1 MIHVSNKKSLWFTY
15 IQSYEIKRIQ
25 GELNRLYSL
34 KTIPVPLQFY
44 RSDLNYSR
52 WQFGTVVTNMDY
64 AYKNVIMCSLRCFL
78 ITNMDYA
85 YKNTIM
91 CFLRYFLLQ
100 DSQVPCLTEVEN
112 ANQNNLKSP
121 FQKYM

>member
-1 MIHVSNKKSLWFTY
+1 MIHASNKKFLWFTY
-15 IQSYEIKRIQ
+15 IQSYEIKMIQ

-44 RSDLNYSR
+44 RSDLNYFR
-52 WQFGTVVTNMDY
+52 WQFGTVVTNMNY
-64 AYKNVIMCSLRCFL
+64 VYKNIMSSLRCFL
-78 ITNMDYA
+78 ITNIDYA
-85 YKNTIM
+85 YENTIM